1 MVNVALA
8 FAFLSAMLFSPGG
21 RVLRATLGQP
31 LLQGLPPYQ
40 AHLLLAFANYLIPAV
55 VFYGLLRLLHGE
67 TWLRHTNRTSRLLG
81 TANVLFV
88 LYVAARTF
96 ASTIEG
102 GGASFAVT
110 AYGVFLVWPA
120 LLMLIVGLGS
130 LAYRSIQQR
139 ADPREV
145 ASRPF
150 GIGEGLILIIAV
162 AVPGSVAVSTLYL
175 AEDAP
180 IRLAREADAV
190 FQSLC
195 QSAGEKIAVTPQSVD
210 GVYLAPNSERY
221 FDRIVKGTYAGHGS
235 GQVGNP
241 LVFTGFLRYF
251 EEIDDRQSVP
261 GAARYLKHGL
271 SDWKGVPEDALTS
284 NYGVFQEKIDIGN
297 HGGSGVKA
305 LGIEGT
311 QVVVKDLRTGQITA
325 TLTYFT
331 NARLRKICGHSDADS
346 FSVRDFIKRSLNLT
360 PRFPNGAIQAP
371 TETAKG

>member
-1 MVNVALA
+1 
-8 FAFLSAMLFSPGG
+8 MLFSPGG

-55 VFYGLLRLLHGE
+55 VFYGSLRLLHAE
-67 TWLRHTNRTSRLLG
+67 TWLRHRTRTSGLLG
-81 TANVLFV
+81 AANVLFV

-102 GGASFAVT
+102 GGASFAVMS
-110 AYGVFLVWPA
+110 YGVLVVWPA
-120 LLMLIVGLGS
+120 LLMLIVGLGT

-139 ADPREV
+139 ADPPEA

-150 GIGEGLILIIAV
+150 GIGEGLILIAAV
-162 AVPGSVAVSTLYL
+162 AVPGSVAVFTLFL

-195 QSAGEKIAVTPQSVD
+195 QSAGEKIAVAPQSVE
-210 GVYLAPNSERY
+210 GVYLEPNSERY
-221 FDRIVKGTYAGHGS
+221 FDKIAKGTYAGHGS

-251 EEIDDRQSVP
+251 EESNARRSVP

-271 SDWKGVPEDALTS
+271 NDWKGAPEDALTS
-284 NYGVFQEKIDIGN
+284 NYGIFQEKIDIGN
-297 HGGSGVKA
+297 HGGSDVKV

-331 NARLRKICGHSDADS
+331 NARLRKICGHSGADR
-346 FSVRDFIKRSLNLT
+346 FSVRDFIKRALNLT
-360 PRFPNGAIQAP
+360 PRFPNGATQAS
-371 TETAKG
+371 TGAAKG